1 MNKSVAKNIFYPLI
15 VLSFVFITSI
25 LISSCSM
32 TFIKVDISFE
42 TLNQLVFSNR
52 KTTHLLSFEN
62 DSVLERK
69 DDSFIEWTY
78 SIDGRRL
85 NLVSSE
91 ENKTLF
97 VLSESKIF
105 DETTREYLYEVVYE

>member
-1 MNKSVAKNIFYPLI
+1 MSDKVKNIFYPLI
-15 VLSFVFITSI
+15 VLVVVFIISI
-25 LISSCSM
+25 LITSCST

-42 TLNQLVFSNR
+42 TLDQLVFSNR

-78 SIDGRRL
+78 TIDGRRL

-105 DETTREYLYEVVYE
+105 DETTREYLYEVLL